1 MANEFKVRNGLIVTG
16 SEYVSESIFAPNLPE
31 ETNPAYYITWKQA
44 DGEFQ
49 ISQLS
54 PVNSANTIGC
64 WDDAGGG
71 DPTSG
76 EWRTDN
82 GAVGNT
88 TSQLLINVEDN
99 GGNNQNNTLA
109 SLAIGSVITL
119 YVGSLKTSFEIT
131 GIKIFYSTPSTPLY
145 YAFDISYLSGDQY
158 SITGT
163 PEMCLGI
170 AAATPTNQNCVTY
183 EAVTSNL
190 AVNST
195 TGGGMFINNSGGLS
209 VWSLTTN
216 STTNYIDLNQ
226 TDLNGVVTK
235 NFFGGV
241 ALGQTITL
249 SSGTNNAT
257 YVVSFI
263 GGGASSSIIGV
274 KMTSNS
280 NFTLTTGTS
289 FTICV

>member
-49 ISQLS
+49 VSQLS

-64 WDDAGGG
+64 WDYAGSG

-76 EWRTDN
+76 QWRTDN
-82 GAVGNT
+82 GTVGNT
-88 TSQLLINVEDN
+88 ATQLWINVEDN

-131 GIKIFYSTPSTPLY
+131 GIKIFYSAPSTPSY
-145 YAFDISYLSGDQY
+145 YVFEISYLSGDQY

-170 AAATPTNQNCVTY
+170 AAAAPTNQNCVTY
-183 EAVTSNL
+183 KAVANFNSI
-190 AVNST
+190 AST
-195 TGGGMFINNSGGLS
+195 TGGGMFIANTGYTLTVDSNVYYFQLNNS
-209 VWSLTTN
+209 
-216 STTNYIDLNQ
+216 
-226 TDLNGVVTK
+226 DLNGVSTP
-235 NFFGGV
+235 NFFNGV
-241 ALGQTITL
+241 TPGQSITL
-249 SSGTNNAT
+249 ASGANTATFIFQYSSNSNAGTQ
-257 YVVSFI
+257 VV
-263 GGGASSSIIGV
+263 GV

-280 NFTLTTGTS
+280 NFTLTANQS
-289 FTICV
+289 FTICA

>member
-109 SLAIGSVITL
+109 SLAIGSVVTL
-119 YVGSLKTSFEIT
+119 YVGNLKTSFEIT
-131 GIKIFYSTPSTPLY
+131 GIKITYLTPGTPLY
-145 YAFDISYLSGDQY
+145 YVFEISYLSGNQY

-183 EAVTSNL
+183 KAVANFNSI
-190 AVNST
+190 AST
-195 TGGGMFINNSGGLS
+195 TGGGMFVANTGYTLTVDSNVYYFQLNNS
-209 VWSLTTN
+209 
-216 STTNYIDLNQ
+216 
-226 TDLNGVVTK
+226 DLNGVSTP
-235 NFFGGV
+235 NFFNGV
-241 ALGQTITL
+241 TPGQSITL
-249 SSGTNNAT
+249 ASGTNTATFIFQYSSNSNAGT
-257 YVVSFI
+257 QVV
-263 GGGASSSIIGV
+263 GV

-280 NFTLTTGTS
+280 NFTLTANQS
-289 FTICV
+289 FTICA

>member
-31 ETNPAYYITWKQA
+31 ETNPAYYITWRQS

-64 WDDAGGG
+64 WDYVASG
-71 DPTSG
+71 DPISG
-76 EWRTDN
+76 QWRTDN

-88 TSQLLINVEDN
+88 TTQLWINVEDN

-109 SLAIGSVITL
+109 SLAIGSVVTL

-131 GIKIFYSTPSTPLY
+131 GIKIFYNLGVPFFY
-145 YAFDISYLSGDQY
+145 VFDISYLSGDQY
-158 SITGT
+158 SVTGT

-170 AAATPTNQNCVTY
+170 AAAAPTNQNCVTY
-183 EAVTSNL
+183 KAVANFNSI
-190 AVNST
+190 AST
-195 TGGGMFINNSGGLS
+195 TGGGMFVANAGYT
-209 VWSLTTN
+209 LTVDSN
-216 STTNYIDLNQ
+216 VYYFQLNDN
-226 TDLNGVVTK
+226 DLNGISTP
-235 NFFGGV
+235 NFFSGV
-241 ALGQTITL
+241 TPGQSITL
-249 SSGTNNAT
+249 ASGTNIAT
-257 YVVSFI
+257 FIFQYSSVSNSGTQVV
-263 GGGASSSIIGV
+263 GV

-280 NFTLTTGTS
+280 NFTLTANQS
-289 FTICV
+289 FTICA